1 MIGCVFVWA
10 RIQWDNFNGVAVK
23 GGGGEREVWG
33 MGSAC
38 GLKAGF
44 PWQRGSTVPVSLFL
58 LYMHSKQNK

>member
-1 MIGCVFVWA
+1 
-10 RIQWDNFNGVAVK
+10 
-23 GGGGEREVWG
+23 